1 MNPTIQPNEP
11 LEPYEQQ
18 LAIKVPT
25 DDSLP
30 AAQVIAELTQD
41 ADEPFAPRFIP

>member
-1 MNPTIQPNEP
+1 MNPATQMNEP
-11 LEPYEQQ
+11 QETFELV
-18 LAIKVPT
+18 IKAPI

-41 ADEPFAPRFIP
+41 ADESFAPRFIP